1 MEAPT
6 CIIVANG
13 DVSRSDLSRIDPTTV
28 TVVACDGAV
37 WACLDHGTSPHA
49 VVGDLDSI
57 NEPGRKEVLPSDVQV
72 IHMPDQSTTD
82 LAKAMAWADAEG
94 HRSLLV
100 LGATG
105 GDLQHEWGNMLACA
119 ASSLD
124 ICVVDSRGTRQFLS
138 RGTHHRLFVGHRA
151 SCSLMAVHDV
161 GGLTLTGAEFELDHA
176 TLRTGSQG
184 VHNVACDD
192 SVSLS
197 YATGRLALVT
207 DSIAFFPPE
216 DADGA

>member
-6 CIIVANG
+6 CAIVANG
-13 DVSRSDLSRIDPTTV
+13 DVTRSDLSRIAPTNM

-37 WACLDHGTSPHA
+37 WACLDHGTCPHA

-57 NEPGRKEVLPSDVQV
+57 NESERKEVLPSGVEV
-72 IHMPDQSTTD
+72 IHMPDQSAND
-82 LAKAMAWADAEG
+82 LAKALAWAEAAG

-105 GDLQHEWGNMLACA
+105 GDLQHEWGNMMACA
-119 ASSLD
+119 ASALD
-124 ICVVDSRGTRQFLS
+124 ICVLDGRGARQFLS
-138 RGTHHRLFVGHRA
+138 RGAQHRLGVRHRA
-151 SCSLMAVHDV
+151 SFSLMAVHDV

-176 TLRTGSQG
+176 TLRTGSKG

-192 SVSLS
+192 SVTLS
-197 YATGRLALVT
+197 YATGRSAVVA
-207 DSIAFFPPE
+207 DSIAFFSPE
-216 DADGA
+216 DADEA